1 MTWYFYF
8 LFLVY
13 LIPPREVRTGT
24 PESPE
29 ESLPGRDRPLLEG
42 GVLGG
47 LGSWPSFPSGYPRH
61 LTHLDLTS
69 ASHFSTWVPAERGE
83 GGGWGWGRCQ
93 RGRGMEGGG
102 QFGLN
107 SESLTTCLFCFPIPI
122 CLPHPISLPFLHL
135 SSVFFCLSVCPSLLP
150 AGRACLCL
158 LPLLSPSPPLAP
170 SMERNRPLLCPV

>member
-13 LIPPREVRTGT
+13 LIPPREVRTRT

-47 LGSWPSFPSGYPRH
+47 LGNWPSFPSGYPRH

-69 ASHFSTWVPAERGE
+69 ASDFSPWVPAE
-83 GGGWGWGRCQ
+83 
-93 RGRGMEGGG
+93 GRGVVGVGG
-102 QFGLN
+102 
-107 SESLTTCLFCFPIPI
+107 STTLEE
-122 CLPHPISLPFLHL
+122 
-135 SSVFFCLSVCPSLLP
+135 
-150 AGRACLCL
+150 
-158 LPLLSPSPPLAP
+158 LAVP
-170 SMERNRPLLCPV
+170 KAHVDEVT